1 MLDTVF
7 YISKAKEV
15 KMNDISKYSYEL
27 GELNSISHTGKGRK
41 KESKLPQSVPEL
53 ELEHRKCNQAPAL
66 TAQ

>member
-1 MLDTVF
+1 
-7 YISKAKEV
+7 
-15 KMNDISKYSYEL
+15 MNDISKNSYEL